1 MSRKFLKK
9 SYSFVSSVRQEVL
22 IRLHS
27 YPECMELTI
36 NKGKSELLTGQ
47 FGLVVS
53 CVNSGK
59 RPVNA
64 KR

>member
-1 MSRKFLKK
+1 
-9 SYSFVSSVRQEVL
+9 VSSVRQEVL